1 LRERLLHVRSCWDC
15 RGSTSPILACAST
28 SSTSVTAS
36 KGDDPPWRSL
46 RAFDDGRKVNIQMP
60 SGLPQGEAPLLFMA
74 RGDGRPNLVIYRVRG
89 TYYIVEPI

>member
-1 LRERLLHVRSCWDC
+1 VLGLPGQHVADPGVRLDKLNFRY
-15 RGSTSPILACAST
+15 RI
-28 SSTSVTAS
+28 